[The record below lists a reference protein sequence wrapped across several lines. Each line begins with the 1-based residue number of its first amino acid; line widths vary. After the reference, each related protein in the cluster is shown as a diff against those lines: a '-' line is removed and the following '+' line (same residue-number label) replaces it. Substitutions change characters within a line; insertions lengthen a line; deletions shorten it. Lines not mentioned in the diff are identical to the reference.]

1 MAFKMR
7 GAPMKRNYGIGA
19 PKLDDDKL
27 EVGSTQETNIE
38 SNRLYKDQGGDEVKS
53 ASMVR
58 LERAEP
64 PKDSPQWNAWNEAYK
79 KSKARHIAS
88 IKSGKTK

>member
-7 GAPMKRNYGIGA
+7 GAPMKRNFGIGA
-19 PKLDDDKL
+19 PKLKDDKL

-38 SNRLYKDQGGDEVKS
+38 SDRLYKDQDGYEVKS
-53 ASMVR
+53 AGMVR

-64 PKDSPQWNAWNEAYK
+64 SKDSPQWDAWNKTYQKA
-79 KSKARHIAS
+79 KARHVAS
-88 IKSGKTK
+88 VKSGKTK